1 MKKKKT
7 KKKKTKKK
15 KLQKGGINFS
25 QILTAEK
32 YFDMKAE
39 FEKSRLYSNDEMNDI
54 ISFKIHI
61 LKMPENVNPVTL
73 STIGF
78 HNFGIVDAA
87 AQPAPYLTQI
97 LSNQEKSKLFS
108 TNRINY
114 YNDNGGGIGYQPP
127 AVPAKFP
134 DISFNNP
141 YTNVYVMNSIRLK
154 IPKNMDD
161 VKSVINDPENEGLYY
176 LIEISNGGINTSS
189 ILSGIGPRAVSR
201 QKARRSALVKSLQL
215 TPFLDGRNDLGALRE
230 NIYNQTKPT
239 MRPE

>member
-7 KKKKTKKK
+7 KKKKTQKK

-39 FEKSRLYSNDEMNDI
+39 YEKSRLYSNDEIHNN

-61 LKMPENVNPVTL
+61 LKIPENVDPLTI
-73 STIGF
+73 STIGIQ
-78 HNFGIVDAA
+78 NFALVDAA
-87 AQPAPYLTQI
+87 AQPFPYLTQI
-97 LSNQEKSKLFS
+97 LSNQEKSALFS
-108 TNRINY
+108 TNKINY
-114 YNDNGGGIGYQPP
+114 YNDNGAAFGYQPP

-134 DISFNNP
+134 DISFINP
-141 YTNVYVMNSIRLK
+141 YRSVYVMNSFRLK

-161 VKSVINDPENEGLYY
+161 VKSVINDPEKEDLYY
-176 LIEISNGGINTSS
+176 LIEISNGGMDTSS

-201 QKARRSALVKSLQL
+201 QRARRSALVKSLQL
-215 TPFLDGRNDLGALRE
+215 TPYLGVKDLGRLRK
-230 NIYNQTKPT
+230 NIYDQTKQC
-239 MRPE
+239 M